1 MASLLLAK
9 GAAVDAK
16 NNDGETPLRFGLRI
30 YNCRNEK
37 EEATFVENFTLLLG
51 KGAAV
56 DVKDKN
62 SGRTPLHEGFRI
74 RKPSTSNSQL
84 LTLKP
89 SALNS

>member
-1 MASLLLAK
+1 
-9 GAAVDAK
+9 
-16 NNDGETPLRFGLRI
+16 
-30 YNCRNEK
+30 
-37 EEATFVENFTLLLG
+37 
-51 KGAAV
+51 V